1 MLHPMQRSIGK
12 DSVEWF
18 AEGEALPVH
27 HDDIQASFTVRPK
40 VREASIDA
48 NDTASCCCDFFREH
62 AVTAAEIQDHFAR
75 LRIKELQ
82 ERCTEISNK
91 ARGFGVAVGIPR
103 RRLTHR
109 ELR

>member
-1 MLHPMQRSIGK
+1 MQRGIGK

-18 AEGEALPVH
+18 SEREPLPVYQE
-27 HDDIQASFTVRPK
+27 DIQASFTRRSK
-40 VREASIDA
+40 LREAGIDA
-48 NDTASCCCDFFREH
+48 NDNAACCCDFFRER

-91 ARGFGVAVGIPR
+91 ARGFRVTVGIPR
-103 RRLTHR
+103 GRLVHR